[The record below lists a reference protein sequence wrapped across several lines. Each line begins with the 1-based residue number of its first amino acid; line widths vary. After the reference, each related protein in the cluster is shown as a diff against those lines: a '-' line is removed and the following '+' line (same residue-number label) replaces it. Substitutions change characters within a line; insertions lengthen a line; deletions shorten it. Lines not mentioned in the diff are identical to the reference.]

1 MTSVVDLSRP
11 PSSLCLHAC
20 ALTLLLY
27 LKYPFEEKTTDLASV
42 FAVLQGRY
50 SQISCSNDA
59 SYSCS
64 PLLHCVCG
72 FVLWCDCVGER
83 LRGCVY
89 FSVLF
94 YNSIRDRQVNCWLEL
109 VVACVR
115 LFVGGCDLASL
126 LVQPHPVCDT
136 LR

>member
-1 MTSVVDLSRP
+1 M
-11 PSSLCLHAC
+11 
-20 ALTLLLY
+20 LTIVTL
-27 LKYPFEEKTTDLASV
+27 
-42 FAVLQGRY
+42 
-50 SQISCSNDA
+50 
-59 SYSCS
+59 
-64 PLLHCVCG
+64 CVCG

-83 LRGCVY
+83 LTGCVH

-94 YNSIRDRQVNCWLEL
+94 YDSIRDRQVNCWLEL

-126 LVQPHPVCDT
+126 SVQPHPVCDT